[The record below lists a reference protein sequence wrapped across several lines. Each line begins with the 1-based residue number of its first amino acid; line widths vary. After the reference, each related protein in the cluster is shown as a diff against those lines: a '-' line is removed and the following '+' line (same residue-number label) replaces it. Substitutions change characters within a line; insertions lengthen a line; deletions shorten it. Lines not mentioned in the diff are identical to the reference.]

1 MPETT
6 VSSCPRPVLSAG
18 IAIDYKAYA
27 RSLPPANPGAAG
39 LFVVATCYYEI
50 SDMTILFEA
59 QRHDHLRLM
68 EQPPTG
74 FFRYMR
80 TCYIASHCTSLELLT
95 PVPAPVTITDAHG
108 TRVVPV
114 IPWG

>member
-1 MPETT
+1 L
-6 VSSCPRPVLSAG
+6 CGG

-27 RSLPPANPGAAG
+27 RSLPAANPGAAG

-50 SDMTILFEA
+50 SDMTVFFEA
-59 QRHDHLRLM
+59 QEPDHLRLM
-68 EQPPTG
+68 QQPPTG

-80 TCYIASHCTSLELLT
+80 TCYIASHCTALELST
-95 PVPAPVTITDAHG
+95 PLPAGVTITDAHG

-114 IPWG
+114 KPWG